1 MAVQDARA
9 AVGSI
14 EELLGKLEP
23 EIEQAFARFKIPY
36 QDGEDLLQEALLA
49 FVLKRDRIQDPASWL
64 VGALRTQCLLYWRR
78 RRRRLYEAVDSTL
91 LEMSAAPVPADDE
104 RTHWRCDLG
113 NAISGLSD
121 RCKSILRLRYGLG
134 FEGEEVAARLG
145 YRASSIRRVTLR
157 CLSYLT
163 QRITGSPT
171 AREAHP

>member
-1 MAVQDARA
+1 
-9 AVGSI
+9 
-14 EELLGKLEP
+14 
-23 EIEQAFARFKIPY
+23 
-36 QDGEDLLQEALLA
+36 
-49 FVLKRDRIQDPASWL
+49 
-64 VGALRTQCLLYWRR
+64 
-78 RRRRLYEAVDSTL
+78 
-91 LEMSAAPVPADDE
+91 MSAAPVPADDE

-163 QRITGSPT
+163 QRITGSPP
-171 AREAHP
+171 APEVHP